1 MIFLLLFLFFL
12 IFNTSVKAE
21 DCNGN
26 VTERIIC
33 YENNINKLKDSG
45 KTLIS
50 QISQF
55 DAQIKLTSLKIAQT
69 EEQISL
75 LSGRIDQIEGS
86 LDSLNQAFS
95 ERAVETYKM
104 AKVSDPLLL
113 IISSDN
119 LNEAFNRFS
128 YLKKIQD
135 GDRNLLDRLKKANDT
150 YKDQKVD
157 QEDLQNKLAQQKKN
171 LDSQKQQKANLLAL
185 TKNDEKKYQTLL
197 TVARAEYAAIQ
208 GIIAGRGVETE
219 VGKVS
224 QGQRIASIIQGSSCN
239 SKGTHTHFIVRK
251 ADKSTD
257 NPFNYLSG
265 GIDYENCSGSF
276 CGSSDGDSFNPSG
289 AWPWPISPKIKFN
302 QGYGYTWAVQNDPI
316 IRQIYT
322 FHNGID
328 INSNSNE
335 VRAVKAG
342 TLYQGSYNV
351 GCMLKYVRIDH
362 DDSDLDTLYLHVN
375 Y

>member
-171 LDSQKQQKANLLAL
+171 LDSQKQQKANLLAI

>member
-1 MIFLLLFLFFL
+1 
-12 IFNTSVKAE
+12 
-21 DCNGN
+21 
-26 VTERIIC
+26 
-33 YENNINKLKDSG
+33 
-45 KTLIS
+45 
-50 QISQF
+50 
-55 DAQIKLTSLKIAQT
+55 
-69 EEQISL
+69 
-75 LSGRIDQIEGS
+75 
-86 LDSLNQAFS
+86 
-95 ERAVETYKM
+95 M

-171 LDSQKQQKANLLAL
+171 LDSQKQQKANLLAI

>member
-1 MIFLLLFLFFL
+1 
-12 IFNTSVKAE
+12 
-21 DCNGN
+21 
-26 VTERIIC
+26 
-33 YENNINKLKDSG
+33 
-45 KTLIS
+45 
-50 QISQF
+50 
-55 DAQIKLTSLKIAQT
+55 
-69 EEQISL
+69 L

-86 LDSLNQAFS
+86 LGSLTKAFNG
-95 ERAVETYKM
+95 RVVETYKM
-104 AKVSDPLLL
+104 SRISDPLLL
-113 IISSDN
+113 LISSDN
-119 LNEAFNRFS
+119 LGEAFNRFS
-128 YLKKIQD
+128 YLKKIQE
-135 GDRNLLDRLKKANDT
+135 GDRSLLNRLQNAQDT
-150 YKDQKVD
+150 YKEQKLD
-157 QEDLQNKLAQQKKN
+157 QEDLQNQLAQQKKN
-171 LDSQKQQKANLLAL
+171 LDSQKQQKANLLAV

-197 TVARAEYAAIQ
+197 AVARAEYAAIQ

-265 GIDYENCSGSF
+265 GIDYENCSGSS
-276 CGSSDGDSFNPSG
+276 CGSSDGDSFNPLG
-289 AWPWPISPKIKFN
+289 AWAWPISPKIKFN

-335 VRAVKAG
+335 VKAVKAG

-351 GCMLKYVRIDH
+351 GCMLKYVRVDH